1 MKKETLLAQ
10 LDHDGEEMEAVLRD
24 LGPGMLTASGACGTW
39 SFKDV
44 LAHLAVN
51 DDWVAEQVEGM
62 ARGEDSPSAEQ
73 LKRWAA
79 EGLMEPESRNRL
91 LYRASRFR
99 PGEEIAQDVG
109 RARRRLIAAVA
120 ALPEAR
126 LGQRPW
132 FTGPRTVGQALA
144 NLVEHAR
151 EHRAGAVA
159 ELVAP

>member
-10 LDHDGEEMEAVLRD
+10 LDHDGEEMEAALRG
-24 LGPGMLTASGACGTW
+24 LGPGTLTASGACGTW

-51 DDWVAEQVEGM
+51 DDWVAEQVEGL

-126 LGQRPW
+126 LGERPW
-132 FTGPRTVGQALA
+132 FTGPRTVGEAVAQ
-144 NLVEHAR
+144 LVEHAR
-151 EHRAGAVA
+151 EHRLEAMA
-159 ELVAP
+159 ELAAR